1 MDGTDTSVARRPID
15 QLVAG
20 LCESNVALRERCR
33 ALEELATSRG
43 DDAASYQL
51 VAKQAIEAFHREHG
65 AHTRLRERYE
75 RLVVEHRELLKQASL
90 RRAA

>member
-1 MDGTDTSVARRPID
+1 MI
-15 QLVAG
+15 AG
-20 LCESNVALRERCR
+20 LCESNATLRERCQ
-33 ALEELATSRG
+33 ALEELAMSRA

-51 VAKQAIEAFHREHG
+51 LAKQAIEAYRREQT